1 MNKKL
6 IFLDIDG
13 TLTMPGSNVPPES
26 ALKAIEAARKAGHK
40 VFLCTGRNYDM
51 LSPLL
56 KYNCFDGAVASS
68 GGYVFY
74 GDKVLYDCP
83 MTEEQ
88 KDTALRLFKENGV
101 FRTVEAVD
109 GSFCDEGLSDFLNE
123 SSGGNS
129 ELVRWRKA
137 LESDLGIRPMA
148 EYDGRPIYKVV
159 FMCKDVS
166 QLAPAIEAL
175 EKDFFFLVQDMAAA
189 NCLNGE
195 LVNRKFDKGLG
206 VRRVCEALG
215 CDIADTVGFGDS
227 MNDLEMIETVG
238 TSVCMANGSPNL
250 QKKSDIVCPAVEE
263 DGLAKAFRDLGLC

>member
-13 TLTMPGSNVPPES
+13 TLTSPGSNVPPDS
-26 ALKAIEAARKAGHK
+26 ALEVIRLAREAGHK
-40 VFLCTGRNYDM
+40 VFLCSGRNYDM

-74 GDKVLYDCP
+74 GDEVLYDCP

-88 KDTALRLFKENGV
+88 KDTAMRLFKENGV
-101 FRTVEAVD
+101 FRTVEAKD

-159 FMCKDVS
+159 FMCKEAS

-206 VRRVCEALG
+206 IRRVCEALG
-215 CDIADTVGFGDS
+215 YDIADTVGFGDS

-250 QKKSDIVCPAVEE
+250 KKKSQIVCPAVEE
-263 DGLAKAFRDLGLC
+263 DGMAKAFRDLGLC